1 MTESAE
7 ALRDRFEDR
16 HIGPDAAEQAA
27 MLTALGYASLDALTD
42 AAVPE
47 SIRSREAGSGRPT
60 MRQSSQNS
68 APHDGYVTR
77 AKLAAYR

>member
-1 MTESAE
+1 
-7 ALRDRFEDR
+7 
-16 HIGPDAAEQAA
+16 
-27 MLTALGYASLDALTD
+27 
-42 AAVPE
+42 
-47 SIRSREAGSGRPT
+47 